1 MRSLVTGGAGFIGS
15 HLVDKLLD
23 MGHQVTVVD
32 NESSICNEKFYWN
45 DKAWNVKADISD
57 AKMMEQVFSCVN
69 EGMPKIDWVFHLAA
83 YSRIQIALQNPVGC
97 VKTNVIGTTTLL
109 QCAREHG
116 VKAFINSSTSSSY
129 GLKNQPPLRE
139 DMPPDCLN
147 PYSVSKVAAEN
158 MCKMYSDLFDLNIV
172 NLRYFNVYGERQP
185 LRGQYAPVVG
195 LFLEQWRSGDKFT
208 IVGDGEQRRDFTHV
222 RDVVRANIAAAER
235 ASDISTELINV
246 GTGTN
251 HSVNQIANMISSSNA
266 IKFIPPRPAEA
277 RVTLADISKAKK
289 LLGYLPS
296 IEITLYIQRMNKFI

>member
-15 HLVDKLLD
+15 HLVDKLLE

-32 NESSICNEKFYWN
+32 NESSTCNQEFYWN

-57 AKMMEQVFSCVN
+57 AQVMEQVFSCVN

-97 VKTNVIGTTTLL
+97 VRTNVLGTTTLL
-109 QCAREHG
+109 QNAREHG
-116 VKAFINSSTSSSY
+116 VKAFVNSSTSSSY
-129 GLKNQPPLRE
+129 GLKNEPPLRE
-139 DMPPDCLN
+139 DMTPDCLN

-158 MCKMYSDLFDLNIV
+158 LCKMYSDLFDMNIV
-172 NLRYFNVYGERQP
+172 NLRYFNVYGDRQP
-185 LRGQYAPVVG
+185 LVGQYAPVVG
-195 LFLEQWRSGDKFT
+195 LFLEQWKRGQAFT

-222 RDVVRANIAAAER
+222 DDVVKANIAAAER
-235 ASDISTELINV
+235 ASDITGETINV

-251 HSVNQIANMISSSNA
+251 HSVNQIADMICNSYTKN
-266 IKFIPPRPAEA
+266 FIPPRPAEA

-289 LLGYLPS
+289 LLGYMPS
-296 IEITLYIQRMNKFI
+296 IDISDWIDEYKVQ

>member
-15 HLVDKLLD
+15 HLVDKLLE

-32 NESSICNEKFYWN
+32 NESSTCNEKFYWN

-97 VKTNVIGTTTLL
+97 VKTNVLGTTTLL
-109 QCAREHG
+109 QFAREHG

-129 GLKNQPPLRE
+129 GLKNEPPLRE

-208 IVGDGEQRRDFTHV
+208 IVGDGV
-222 RDVVRANIAAAER
+222 N
-235 ASDISTELINV
+235 NV
-246 GTGTN
+246 E
-251 HSVNQIANMISSSNA
+251 I
-266 IKFIPPRPAEA
+266 
-277 RVTLADISKAKK
+277 
-289 LLGYLPS
+289 LL
-296 IEITLYIQRMNKFI
+296 M

>member
-15 HLVDKLLD
+15 HLVDKLLE

-32 NESSICNEKFYWN
+32 NESSICNQKFYWN

-57 AKMMEQVFSCVN
+57 AQVMEQVFSCVN

-97 VKTNVIGTTTLL
+97 VRTNVLGTTTLL
-109 QCAREHG
+109 QNAREHG

-129 GLKNQPPLRE
+129 GLKNEPPLRE
-139 DMPPDCLN
+139 DMTPDCLN

-158 MCKMYSDLFDLNIV
+158 ICKMYSDLFDINTV
-172 NLRYFNVYGERQP
+172 SLRYFNVYGDRQP
-185 LRGQYAPVVG
+185 LVGQYAPVVG
-195 LFLEQWRSGDKFT
+195 LFLEQWKKGEAFT

-222 RDVVRANIAAAER
+222 DDVVKANIAAAER
-235 ASDISTELINV
+235 ASDISGELINV

-251 HSVNQIANMISSSNA
+251 YSVNQIADMICNQYT
-266 IKFIPPRPAEA
+266 KNFIPPRPAEA

-289 LLGYLPS
+289 LLGYMPS
-296 IEITLYIQRMNKFI
+296 IEISDWIDEYKVR

>member
-45 DKAWNVKADISD
+45 DEAWNVRADISD
-57 AKMMEQVFSCVN
+57 PQIMEQVFNCVN
-69 EGMPKIDWVFHLAA
+69 EGMPKIDYVFHLAA
-83 YSRIQIALQNPVGC
+83 YSRIQIALKNPVGC
-97 VKTNVIGTTTLL
+97 VKTNVLGTTTLL
-109 QCAREHG
+109 QYAREHG

-129 GLKNQPPLRE
+129 GLKNEPPLRE
-139 DMPPDCLN
+139 DMTPDCLN
-147 PYSVSKVAAEN
+147 PYSVSKIAAEN
-158 MCKMYSDLFDLNIV
+158 MCKMYSDLFDLNTV

-195 LFLEQWRSGDKFT
+195 LFLEQWKRGEPLT

-235 ASDISTELINV
+235 ASDISGEIINV

-251 HSVNQIANMISSSNA
+251 HSVNQVANMISTDYE
-266 IKFIPPRPAEA
+266 FIPPRPAEA
-277 RVTLADISKAKK
+277 RETLADISKAKK
-289 LLGYLPS
+289 LLGYMPS
-296 IEITLYIQRMNKFI
+296 IELSDWIDEHKVR

>member
-15 HLVDKLLD
+15 HLVDTLLE

-32 NESSICNEKFYWN
+32 NESSTCNEKFYWN

-57 AKMMEQVFSCVN
+57 EKMMEQVFSCVN

-97 VKTNVIGTTTLL
+97 VKTNVLGTTTLL
-109 QCAREHG
+109 QFAREHG

-129 GLKNQPPLRE
+129 GLKNEPPLRE

-158 MCKMYSDLFDLNIV
+158 MCKMYSDLFDMNIV
-172 NLRYFNVYGERQP
+172 NLRYFNVYGDRQP
-185 LRGQYAPVVG
+185 VKGQYAPVVG
-195 LFLEQWRSGDKFT
+195 LFLEQFKRGEAFT

-222 RDVVRANIAAAER
+222 NDVVRANIAAAER
-235 ASDISTELINV
+235 ASDISGEIINV

-251 HSVNQIANMISSSNA
+251 HSVNQIANMISNSYTKN
-266 IKFIPPRPAEA
+266 FIPPRPAEA

-289 LLGYLPS
+289 LLGYMPS
-296 IEITLYIQRMNKFI
+296 IEISDWIDEYKVQ

>member
-15 HLVDKLLD
+15 HLVDKLLE

-32 NESSICNEKFYWN
+32 NESSTCNQEFYWN
-45 DKAWNVKADISD
+45 DKAWNVRADISD
-57 AKMMEQVFSCVN
+57 AQVMEQVFSCVN

-97 VKTNVIGTTTLL
+97 VRTNVLGTTTLL
-109 QCAREHG
+109 QNAREHG

-129 GLKNQPPLRE
+129 GLKNEPPLRE
-139 DMPPDCLN
+139 DMTPDCLN

-158 MCKMYSDLFDLNIV
+158 ICKMYSDLFDINTV
-172 NLRYFNVYGERQP
+172 SLRYFNVYGDRQP
-185 LRGQYAPVVG
+185 LVGQYAPVVG
-195 LFLEQWRSGDKFT
+195 LFLEQWKKGEAFT

-222 RDVVRANIAAAER
+222 DDVVKANIAAAER
-235 ASDISTELINV
+235 ASDISGEIINV

-251 HSVNQIANMISSSNA
+251 HSVNQIADTICSCYTKN
-266 IKFIPPRPAEA
+266 FIPPRPAEA

-289 LLGYLPS
+289 LLGYMPS
-296 IEITLYIQRMNKFI
+296 IEISDWIDEYKVR

>member
-15 HLVDKLLD
+15 HLVDKLLE

-32 NESSICNEKFYWN
+32 NESSTCNQEFYWN
-45 DKAWNVKADISD
+45 DKAWNVRADISD
-57 AKMMEQVFSCVN
+57 AQVMEQVFSCVN

-97 VKTNVIGTTTLL
+97 VRTNVLGTTTLL
-109 QCAREHG
+109 QNAREHG

-129 GLKNQPPLRE
+129 GLKNEPPLRE
-139 DMPPDCLN
+139 DMTPDCLN

-158 MCKMYSDLFDLNIV
+158 ICKMYSDLFDINTV
-172 NLRYFNVYGERQP
+172 SLRYFNVYGDRQP
-185 LRGQYAPVVG
+185 LVGQYAPVVG
-195 LFLEQWRSGDKFT
+195 LFLEQWKKGEAFT

-222 RDVVRANIAAAER
+222 DDVVKANIAAAER
-235 ASDISTELINV
+235 ASDISGELINV

-251 HSVNQIANMISSSNA
+251 YSVNQIADMICNQYT
-266 IKFIPPRPAEA
+266 KNFIPPRPAEA

-289 LLGYLPS
+289 LLGYMPS
-296 IEITLYIQRMNKFI
+296 IEISDWIDEYKVR

>member
-15 HLVDKLLD
+15 HLVDTLLE

-32 NESSICNEKFYWN
+32 NESSTCNEKFYWN

-57 AKMMEQVFSCVN
+57 EKMMEQVFSCVN

-97 VKTNVIGTTTLL
+97 VKTNVLGTTTLL
-109 QCAREHG
+109 QFAREHG

-129 GLKNQPPLRE
+129 GLKNEPPLRE

-185 LRGQYAPVVG
+185 IRGQYAPVVG
-195 LFLEQWRSGDKFT
+195 LFLEQWRNGDRFT

-222 RDVVRANIAAAER
+222 KDVVRANIAAAIRSEC
-235 ASDISTELINV
+235 INGELINV

-251 HSVNQIANMISSSNA
+251 HSVNQIANMISSSNS
-266 IKFIPPRPAEA
+266 IEFIPPRPAEA
-277 RVTLADISKAKK
+277 RVTLADISKAEK
-289 LLGYLPS
+289 LLGYVPS
-296 IEITLYIQRMNKFI
+296 IEISDWIDEYKIQ

>member
-15 HLVDKLLD
+15 HLVDTLLE

-32 NESSICNEKFYWN
+32 NESSTCNEKFYWN

-57 AKMMEQVFSCVN
+57 EKMMEQVFSCVN

-97 VKTNVIGTTTLL
+97 VRTNVLGTTTLL
-109 QCAREHG
+109 QFAREHG

-129 GLKNQPPLRE
+129 GLKNEPPLRE

-172 NLRYFNVYGERQP
+172 NLRYFNVYGDRQP
-185 LRGQYAPVVG
+185 VKGQYAPVVG
-195 LFLEQWRSGDKFT
+195 LFLEQFKRGEAFT

-222 RDVVRANIAAAER
+222 NDVVRANTV
-235 ASDISTELINV
+235 SYTHL
-246 GTGTN
+246 
-251 HSVNQIANMISSSNA
+251 
-266 IKFIPPRPAEA
+266 
-277 RVTLADISKAKK
+277 TLPTTP
-289 LLGYLPS
+289 YV
-296 IEITLYIQRMNKFI
+296 

>member
-15 HLVDKLLD
+15 HLVDTLLE

-32 NESSICNEKFYWN
+32 NESSTCNEKFYWN

-57 AKMMEQVFSCVN
+57 EKMMEQVFSCVN

-97 VKTNVIGTTTLL
+97 VRTNVLGTTTLL
-109 QCAREHG
+109 QFAREHG

-129 GLKNQPPLRE
+129 GLKNEPPLRE

-158 MCKMYSDLFDLNIV
+158 MCKMYSDLFDMNIV
-172 NLRYFNVYGERQP
+172 NLRYFNVYGDRQP
-185 LRGQYAPVVG
+185 VKGQYAPVVG
-195 LFLEQWRSGDKFT
+195 LFLEQFKRGEAFT

-222 RDVVRANIAAAER
+222 NDVVGANIAAAER
-235 ASDISTELINV
+235 ASDISGEIINV

-251 HSVNQIANMISSSNA
+251 HSVNQIANMISNSYTKN
-266 IKFIPPRPAEA
+266 FIPPRPAEA

-289 LLGYLPS
+289 LLGYMPS
-296 IEITLYIQRMNKFI
+296 IEISDWIDEYKVQ

>member
-15 HLVDKLLD
+15 HLVDKLLE

-32 NESSICNEKFYWN
+32 NESSTCNQEFYWN
-45 DKAWNVKADISD
+45 DKAWNVRADISD
-57 AKMMEQVFSCVN
+57 AQVMEQVFSCVN

-97 VKTNVIGTTTLL
+97 VRTNVVGTTTLL
-109 QCAREHG
+109 HNAREHG

-129 GLKNQPPLRE
+129 GLKNEPPLRE
-139 DMPPDCLN
+139 DMTPDCLN

-158 MCKMYSDLFDLNIV
+158 ICKMYSDLFDINTV
-172 NLRYFNVYGERQP
+172 SLRYFNVYGDRQP
-185 LRGQYAPVVG
+185 LVGQYAPVVG
-195 LFLEQWRSGDKFT
+195 LFLEQWKKGEAFT

-222 RDVVRANIAAAER
+222 DDVVKANIAAAER
-235 ASDISTELINV
+235 ASDISGEIINV

-251 HSVNQIANMISSSNA
+251 HSVNQLADTICSSYTKN
-266 IKFIPPRPAEA
+266 FIPPRPAEA

-289 LLGYLPS
+289 LLGYMPS
-296 IEITLYIQRMNKFI
+296 IEISDWIEQYKEL

>member
-15 HLVDKLLD
+15 HLVDKLLE

-32 NESSICNEKFYWN
+32 NESSTCNEEFYWN
-45 DKAWNVKADISD
+45 DKAWNVRADVSD
-57 AKMMEQVFSCVN
+57 AKLMEQVFSCVN

-97 VKTNVIGTTTLL
+97 VQTNVLGTTTLL
-109 QCAREHG
+109 QHAREHG

-129 GLKNQPPLRE
+129 GLKNEPPLTE
-139 DMPPDCLN
+139 DMTPDCLN

-158 MCKMYSDLFDLNIV
+158 MCKMYSDLFDLNTV
-172 NLRYFNVYGERQP
+172 NLRYFNVYGDRQP
-185 LRGQYAPVVG
+185 LVGQYAPVVG
-195 LFLEQWRSGDKFT
+195 LFLEQWRKGEAFT

-222 RDVVRANIAAAER
+222 NDVVRANIAAAER
-235 ASDISTELINV
+235 ASDISGEIINV

-251 HSVNQIANMISSSNA
+251 HSVNQIADMICNSYTKN
-266 IKFIPPRPAEA
+266 FIPPRPAEA

-289 LLGYLPS
+289 LLGYMPS
-296 IEITLYIQRMNKFI
+296 IDISDWIDEYKVQ

>member
-15 HLVDKLLD
+15 HLVDKLLE

-32 NESSICNEKFYWN
+32 NESSTCNQEFYWN
-45 DKAWNVKADISD
+45 DKAWNVRADISD
-57 AKMMEQVFSCVN
+57 AQVMEQVFSCVN

-97 VKTNVIGTTTLL
+97 VRTNVLGTTTLL
-109 QCAREHG
+109 QNAREHG

-129 GLKNQPPLRE
+129 GLKNEPPLRE
-139 DMPPDCLN
+139 DMTPDCLN

-158 MCKMYSDLFDLNIV
+158 ICKMYSDLFDINTV
-172 NLRYFNVYGERQP
+172 SLRYFNVYGDRQP
-185 LRGQYAPVVG
+185 LVGQYAPVVG
-195 LFLEQWRSGDKFT
+195 LFLEQWKKGEAFT

-222 RDVVRANIAAAER
+222 DDVVKANIAAAER
-235 ASDISTELINV
+235 ASDISGEIINV

-251 HSVNQIANMISSSNA
+251 HSINQIADMICNSYTKN
-266 IKFIPPRPAEA
+266 FIPPRPAEA

-289 LLGYLPS
+289 LLGYMPS
-296 IEITLYIQRMNKFI
+296 IEISDWIDEYKVQ

>member
-15 HLVDKLLD
+15 HLVDKLLE

-32 NESSICNEKFYWN
+32 DESSTCNETFYWN

-57 AKMMEQVFSCVN
+57 AQVMEQVFSCVN

-97 VKTNVIGTTTLL
+97 VRTNVLGTTTLL
-109 QCAREHG
+109 QNAREHG
-116 VKAFINSSTSSSY
+116 VRAFVNSSTSSSY
-129 GLKNQPPLRE
+129 GLKNEPPLRE
-139 DMPPDCLN
+139 DMIPDCLN

-158 MCKMYSDLFDLNIV
+158 LCKMYSDLFDMNIV
-172 NLRYFNVYGERQP
+172 NLRYFNVYGDRQP
-185 LRGQYAPVVG
+185 LVGQYAPVVG
-195 LFLEQWRSGDKFT
+195 LFLEQWKRGEAFT

-222 RDVVRANIAAAER
+222 DDVVRANIAAAER
-235 ASDISTELINV
+235 ASDISGEIINV

-251 HSVNQIANMISSSNA
+251 HSVNQIADTICSNYT
-266 IKFIPPRPAEA
+266 KNFIPPRPAEA

-289 LLGYLPS
+289 LLGYMPS
-296 IEITLYIQRMNKFI
+296 IEISDWIDEYKVR

>member
-15 HLVDKLLD
+15 HLVDTLLE

-32 NESSICNEKFYWN
+32 NESSTCNEKFYWN

-57 AKMMEQVFSCVN
+57 EKMMEQVFSCVN

-97 VKTNVIGTTTLL
+97 VKTNVLGTTTLL
-109 QCAREHG
+109 QFAREHG

-129 GLKNQPPLRE
+129 GLKNEPPLRE

-158 MCKMYSDLFDLNIV
+158 MCKMYSDLFDMNIV
-172 NLRYFNVYGERQP
+172 NLRYFNVYGDRQP
-185 LRGQYAPVVG
+185 VKGQYAPVVG
-195 LFLEQWRSGDKFT
+195 LFLEQFKRGEAFT

-222 RDVVRANIAAAER
+222 NDVVGANIAAAER
-235 ASDISTELINV
+235 ASDISGEIINV

-251 HSVNQIANMISSSNA
+251 HSVNQIANMISNSYTKN
-266 IKFIPPRPAEA
+266 FIPPRPAEA

-289 LLGYLPS
+289 LLGYMPS
-296 IEITLYIQRMNKFI
+296 IEISDWIDEYKVQ

>member
-15 HLVDKLLD
+15 HLVDKLLE

-32 NESSICNEKFYWN
+32 NESSTCNQEFYWN
-45 DKAWNVKADISD
+45 DKAWNVRADISD
-57 AKMMEQVFSCVN
+57 AQVMEQVFSCVN

-97 VKTNVIGTTTLL
+97 VRTNVVGTTTLL
-109 QCAREHG
+109 QNAREHG

-129 GLKNQPPLRE
+129 GLKNEPPLRE
-139 DMPPDCLN
+139 DMTPDCLN

-158 MCKMYSDLFDLNIV
+158 ICKMYSDLFDINTV
-172 NLRYFNVYGERQP
+172 SLRYFNVYGDRQP
-185 LRGQYAPVVG
+185 LVGQYAPVVG
-195 LFLEQWRSGDKFT
+195 LFLEQWKKGEAFT

-222 RDVVRANIAAAER
+222 DDVVKANIAAAER
-235 ASDISTELINV
+235 ASDISGEIINV

-251 HSVNQIANMISSSNA
+251 HSVNQIADTICSCYTKN
-266 IKFIPPRPAEA
+266 FIPPRPAEA

-289 LLGYLPS
+289 LLGYMPS
-296 IEITLYIQRMNKFI
+296 IEISDWIDEYKVR

>member
-15 HLVDKLLD
+15 HLVDTLLE

-32 NESSICNEKFYWN
+32 NESSTCNEKFYWN

-57 AKMMEQVFSCVN
+57 EKMMEQVFSCVN

-97 VKTNVIGTTTLL
+97 VKTNVLGTTTLL
-109 QCAREHG
+109 QFAREHG

-129 GLKNQPPLRE
+129 GLKNEPPLRE

-158 MCKMYSDLFDLNIV
+158 MCKMYSDLFDMNIV
-172 NLRYFNVYGERQP
+172 NLRYFNVYGDRQP
-185 LRGQYAPVVG
+185 VKGQYAPVVG
-195 LFLEQWRSGDKFT
+195 LFLEQFKRGEAFT

-222 RDVVRANIAAAER
+222 NDVVGANIAAAER
-235 ASDISTELINV
+235 ASDISGEIINV

-251 HSVNQIANMISSSNA
+251 HSVNQIANMISNSYTKN
-266 IKFIPPRPAEA
+266 FIPPRPAEA

-289 LLGYLPS
+289 LLGYMPS
-296 IEITLYIQRMNKFI
+296 IEISDWIDEYKIQ

>member
-15 HLVDKLLD
+15 HLVDTLLE

-32 NESSICNEKFYWN
+32 NESSTCNEKFYWN

-57 AKMMEQVFSCVN
+57 EKMMEQVFSCVN

-97 VKTNVIGTTTLL
+97 VKTNVLGTTTLL
-109 QCAREHG
+109 QFAREHG

-129 GLKNQPPLRE
+129 GLKNEPPLRE

-185 LRGQYAPVVG
+185 IRGQYAPVVG
-195 LFLEQWRSGDKFT
+195 LFLEQWRNGDSFT

-222 RDVVRANIAAAER
+222 KDVVRANIAAAIRSEC
-235 ASDISTELINV
+235 INGELINV

-266 IKFIPPRPAEA
+266 IEFIPPRPAEA
-277 RVTLADISKAKK
+277 RVTLADISKAEK
-289 LLGYLPS
+289 LLGYVPS
-296 IEITLYIQRMNKFI
+296 IEISDWIDEYKIQ